1 MPSDDPVHAQY
12 EAYPYPPR
20 DPREETRRLI
30 TGSPSHLA
38 EVIHF
43 VFGGHFDP
51 GKPIRILV
59 AGGGTGD
66 AAIMLAQHLVDAG
79 CVGGVV
85 TYLDWSRASRAIC
98 EARAAARGLTN
109 LRFMTGSLLDIAAL
123 GLGDFDYIDCCGVL
137 HHLEDPDA
145 GLASLAKALAPQG
158 GMGLMVY
165 APLGRVGVYPV
176 QAMLRSL
183 EAGEPPA
190 DRVALARRLL
200 GALPPTNWLK
210 RNPFMTDHVVE
221 GDPGLYD
228 LLLHARDRAYSVDEV
243 HDFVA
248 RAALRLVGFAPPARY
263 EPRHYINDPALLKR
277 IETLSPRAAA
287 AFAENLAGNIKSHA
301 FYVVK
306 TTNDVALPRPD
317 TLDAVPVPA
326 NVELAQLAKNIG
338 GSGVIAATVDGL
350 PFRMPVPR
358 LTAAILARIDA
369 RRSLREI
376 HAQLA
381 AQDPRLSETA
391 FLQQFQLLFA
401 NLHALGKLMLRL
413 PDRAAGQAA
422 SPK

>member
-1 MPSDDPVHAQY
+1 MPGNDPVHAQY

-20 DPREETRRLI
+20 DPRDEAKRLV

-43 VFGGHFDP
+43 VFGGRFDP
-51 GKPIRILV
+51 AKRIRVLV

-66 AAIMLAQHLVDAG
+66 AAIMLAQQLADVGCADAQ
-79 CVGGVV
+79 V

-98 EARAAARGLTN
+98 EARAAARGLGN
-109 LRFMTGSLLDIAAL
+109 LRFLTGSLFELAQL

-145 GLASLAKALAPQG
+145 GLASLAAALAPRG

-176 QAMLRSL
+176 QALLRSL
-183 EAGEPPA
+183 DAGEPPA
-190 DRVALARRLL
+190 ERVALARRLL

-243 HDFVA
+243 YDFVE

-263 EPRHYINDPALLKR
+263 EPRHYITDPALLKR
-277 IETLSPRAAA
+277 IDAFAPRAAA

-306 TTNDVALPRPD
+306 AANDVAPPRAD

-326 NVELAQLAKNIG
+326 NVELAQLARNIG
-338 GSGVIAATVDGL
+338 SNGVIAATVDGL

-358 LTAAILARIDA
+358 LTAAILARIDGQ
-369 RRSLREI
+369 RSLREI
-376 HAQLA
+376 HGQLA
-381 AQDPRLSETA
+381 AQDSRLTEAA

-413 PDRAAGQAA
+413 PG
-422 SPK
+422 